1 MEYLIIFAKVSLYEK
16 GTTKNLN
23 VIVIGIR
30 IDPNLR
36 WKIYEILAGIFPI
49 IVQWKKKHQFKNR
62 QTYYIKMSSLFYGN
76 GFT

>member
-49 IVQWKKKHQFKNR
+49 IVQWKKNTNSKIAKH
-62 QTYYIKMSSLFYGN
+62 II
-76 GFT
+76 